1 LRKNLPPLK
10 NNWIRKIRALLKL
23 RLNLLLKN
31 HKKPKKSNV
40 MIKNMK
46 LGNKKRKPDLI
57 TWKQKLLNRKKK
69 ITNFGMISKTSKTNT
84 GNKNN

>member
-1 LRKNLPPLK
+1 
-10 NNWIRKIRALLKL
+10 
-23 RLNLLLKN
+23 
-31 HKKPKKSNV
+31 